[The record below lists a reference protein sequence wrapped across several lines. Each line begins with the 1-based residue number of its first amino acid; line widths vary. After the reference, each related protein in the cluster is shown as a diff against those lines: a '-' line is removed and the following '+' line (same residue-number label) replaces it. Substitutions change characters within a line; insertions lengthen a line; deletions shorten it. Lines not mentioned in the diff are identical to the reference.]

1 MTIQPKVCFNLF
13 YYQLNVNWSILRQV
27 VSIQKKWDYLIGMS
41 LSLHIVLYGQ
51 RRRIEQYFWKSYIL
65 RYESLQRTSEAEG
78 WNQKS
83 SNSNSDKWCHIT
95 PPLDSAKTVFIDNA
109 DNPVQFFFV
118 LHVAKL
124 RQSHLVTQE
133 WYEISWIEF
142 PFYFILQAC

>member
-13 YYQLNVNWSILRQV
+13 YYHLNVNWSILRQV

-41 LSLHIVLYGQ
+41 PSLRIVLYGQ

-83 SNSNSDKWCHIT
+83 SNSNSDKWCRITRPWIQRTQFLLTMQTTLYNSFLFCMLPNCTNHIY
-95 PPLDSAKTVFIDNA
+95 
-109 DNPVQFFFV
+109 
-118 LHVAKL
+118 
-124 RQSHLVTQE
+124 SHTSDTRFHE
-133 WYEISWIEF
+133 
-142 PFYFILQAC
+142 